1 MCVCAWCE
9 WREKEREEEKEK
21 MHTYSLY
28 PFADDVVRLERQCL
42 TLQSEL
48 QREKKHATGLKADLQ
63 SLRPQVDTLSSQV
76 S

>member
-1 MCVCAWCE
+1 MCAWCE
-9 WREKEREEEKEK
+9 WREKEREGEKEK
-21 MHTYSLY
+21 MLTYSLY

-63 SLRPQVDTLSSQV
+63 SLRSQVDTFSSQV